1 MQESRAPDDAPVRQE
16 VMHYDYLAVTRGP
29 LVYATGLIDG
39 YKIEET
45 LRVPCADRRDV
56 ARNRAGSRR
65 RAEGPDCASRRS
77 AVRRSCSLP
86 TIARVDVATAPGG

>member
-1 MQESRAPDDAPVRQE
+1 ML
-16 VMHYDYLAVTRGP
+16 HFDYLAVTRGP

-45 LRVPCADRRDV
+45 LRVPAPTDATWLETV
-56 ARNRAGSRR
+56 PAAGAAKARI
-65 RAEGPDCASRRS
+65 CASRRS

>member
-1 MQESRAPDDAPVRQE
+1 MRQE
-16 VMHYDYLAVTRGP
+16 VLHFDYLAVTRGP

-45 LRVPCADRRDV
+45 LRMPAPTDADV
-56 ARNRAGSRR
+56 ARNRAGSGRG
-65 RAEGPDCASRRS
+65 EGPDVRLTPRRP
-77 AVRRSCSLP
+77 AGARCFLL